1 MAKTKNTAAT
11 KPKEKPAPPDLTSKQ
26 SLANTLPADKPT
38 DVVTGKKVD
47 LPADVPVDIPVAAT
61 PDPAKA
67 EPVTL
72 SRWGLA
78 DEKNTRHRV
87 DVKPNVTPEQCME
100 SGFWTHISMHFIPGD
115 TIIVRPENNEWELVL
130 HVVNCGPQFA
140 HVVKKD
146 FYSLVATT
154 MLESVPTKYTVEWS
168 GNVHKFRF
176 LREGKMMR
184 DGFATRELAARAAQ
198 NHQMA
203 VDR

>member
-1 MAKTKNTAAT
+1 MANKSAAKKKPEAEE
-11 KPKEKPAPPDLTSKQ
+11 KPK
-26 SLANTLPADKPT
+26 
-38 DVVTGKKVD
+38 DVVTGETVD
-47 LPADVPVDIPVAAT
+47 LPEEPAVEAVPEAV
-61 PDPAKA
+61 KA

-87 DVKPNVTPEQCME
+87 DIKPDVKPEHCMDE
-100 SGFWTHISMHFIPGD
+100 GFWTHISMHFTPGD
-115 TIIVRPENNEWELVL
+115 TIVVRPENNEWELEL
-130 HVVNCGPQFA
+130 HVVNCGTAFA
-140 HVVKKD
+140 QVVMKN
-146 FYSLVATT
+146 FYEL
-154 MLESVPTKYTVEWS
+154 VPTTQMTKIESKYKVEWA
-168 GNVHKFRF
+168 GNVHKWRF